1 MNQLRSLLISLLL
14 VLAFI
19 VGGCKKDSNAP
30 VSAPTVDNSTVGGS
44 LRAYR
49 GSGTGNVKVTP
60 LDGTPGFSAQIQVD
74 ISGTTPNTT
83 FYIFRAPEVGRP
95 MSSDGLPQRA
105 NGLWPWEQPNS
116 PGYPAAPAFVIF
128 PRPNSGSLDTIRTS
142 SSGAGSISFQFD
154 LDPALLPDGTVF
166 DVVFRVVDSLST
178 SPTTDLRT
186 DCFTV
191 TAK

>member
-1 MNQLRSLLISLLL
+1 MKKSI
-14 VLAFI
+14 VLAASLVFAFSFFMS
-19 VGGCKKDSNAP
+19 CKDSIDSPIA
-30 VSAPTVDNSTVGGS
+30 SSQDNSSVGGS

-49 GSGTGNVKVTP
+49 GSGTGIVKVTP
-60 LDGTPGFSAQIQVD
+60 LAGTAGFSAI
-74 ISGTTPNTT
+74 ISVEISATTPNTT
-83 FYIFRAPEVGRP
+83 FYVFRAPEVGRP
-95 MSSDGLPQRA
+95 MGSDGLAQRA

-116 PGYPAAPAFVIF
+116 LGFAAAPGFVVF
-128 PRPNSGSLDTIRTS
+128 PRPNAGSLDTIRTS

-154 LDPALLPDGTVF
+154 LGPTIIPDSTLF

-191 TAK
+191 TVK